1 MKEYYVNNIIDISD
15 PDCLFIKEFDYEIRK
30 YGAIVYNHEFNS
42 YQFIKKFSDIDYKK
56 ELLPDFLKIEHSNPL
71 LKTVDFTIHY
81 EFDPET
87 EEDEENLEIWKE
99 LSQVELPVFRYDDDG
114 EFQVASTVR
123 LAPTVSR
130 HTVWFL
136 KKESHDFILDTDL
149 LLLTPIIK
157 NLQIAQKLIREYA
170 MNPLE
175 ADFDL
180 EDLDSWQEPDF
191 SSVTRKKSDQ

>member
-1 MKEYYVNNIIDISD
+1 MKEYYVNNIVDISD
-15 PDCLFIKEFDYEIRK
+15 PDCLFIKEFNREIRK

-71 LKTVDFTIHY
+71 LKTLDFTIHY

-99 LSQVELPVFRYDDDG
+99 LSEVELPVFSYDDDG
-114 EFQVASTVR
+114 EFRVSSTIR

-136 KKESHDFILDTDL
+136 KKESHDYILDTDL

-157 NLQIAQKLIREYA
+157 NLQIAQKLIREYSV
-170 MNPLE
+170 NPLE
-175 ADFDL
+175 ADYDPDDL
-180 EDLDSWQEPDF
+180 NSWQEPDF
-191 SSVTRKKSDQ
+191 NSVRRKKSDQ